1 MVSFLAESLE
11 TLRRSLCARF
21 ITKDAL
27 KSAKIASLLIKLD
40 VADKTNQKDIN
51 SVDLGFGLKYELK
64 RLVSGRRSLAC
75 KFFNLKEKR

>member
-40 VADKTNQKDIN
+40 VADKTNQKD
-51 SVDLGFGLKYELK
+51 
-64 RLVSGRRSLAC
+64 
-75 KFFNLKEKR
+75 